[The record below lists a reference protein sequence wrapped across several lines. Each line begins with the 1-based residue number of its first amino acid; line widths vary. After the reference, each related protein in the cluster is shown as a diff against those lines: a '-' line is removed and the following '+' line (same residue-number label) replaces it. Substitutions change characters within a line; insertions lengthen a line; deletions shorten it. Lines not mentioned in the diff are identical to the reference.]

1 MERVMMTK
9 DEAGFYNRVH
19 THTHTHTHHDLL
31 KVCCSKTAAR
41 EVILNPTSS
50 PILARLRV
58 DFM

>member
-1 MERVMMTK
+1 MMTE
-9 DEAGFYNRVH
+9 DEACFYNRVH

-31 KVCCSKTAAR
+31 KVGCSKTAAR

>member
-9 DEAGFYNRVH
+9 DEAGFYNRVR
-19 THTHTHTHHDLL
+19 THTHHDLL

-50 PILARLRV
+50 PLLARLRV